1 MSSISD
7 VIVLATAVV
16 VILFLAGLLGLRL
29 LDYQADKQ
37 LIQKLIAQHPP
48 HPGHFHPVM
57 LQDLPEAAKRFFQFS
72 ITPDTPLYTV
82 ANIAMTGQFSL
93 GNGKRPDYLNMQAR
107 QTLAFPGGF
116 VWQMQARRQL
126 LRISGSDSASWSR
139 FWLQE
144 LLPVARVGANLD
156 QRRSA
161 FGRYVAE
168 AIFWTPAAVLPGP
181 GVKWVHLT
189 EHSARLTV
197 THLGLEQL
205 VDLTVAE
212 NGQPLQV
219 SFMRW
224 SNANPQRRYT
234 LQPFGGYVSNFRDF
248 GGFRLPT
255 HVEAGNHFGTA
266 DYFAFFIADIRT
278 ISWPH
283 YSDTPAE

>member
-1 MSSISD
+1 MASISD
-7 VIVLATAVV
+7 LIVIATAVV
-16 VILFLAGLLGLRL
+16 IILFIAGLLCLRL
-29 LDYQADKQ
+29 LDYRADKQ

-72 ITPDTPLYTV
+72 ITPGTPLYTV

-181 GVKWVHLT
+181 GVKWAHLT

-197 THLGLEQL
+197 THSVVIPCNLLAAMYLIFVTLAATACPLMLKPVITL
-205 VDLTVAE
+205 V
-212 NGQPLQV
+212 PLII
-219 SFMRW
+219 SLFL
-224 SNANPQRRYT
+224 SPISAP
-234 LQPFGGYVSNFRDF
+234 S
-248 GGFRLPT
+248 
-255 HVEAGNHFGTA
+255 AGRNILSPPPG
-266 DYFAFFIADIRT
+266 
-278 ISWPH
+278 
-283 YSDTPAE
+283 DTPLN

>member
-1 MSSISD
+1 MASISD
-7 VIVLATAVV
+7 LIVIATAVV
-16 VILFLAGLLGLRL
+16 VILFIAGLLCLRL

-37 LIQKLIAQHPP
+37 LIERLIAQQPTQ
-48 HPGHFHPVM
+48 PGHFDPV
-57 LQDLPEAAKRFFQFS
+57 LLNGLPEAAKRFFTFS
-72 ITPDTPLYTV
+72 IAPGTPLFTV
-82 ANIAMTGQFSL
+82 ANITMTGQFSL
-93 GNGKRPDYLNMQAR
+93 GNRKRPDYLNMQAR

-126 LRISGSDSASWSR
+126 LRVSGSDSASWTR

-144 LLPVARVGANLD
+144 LLPVARAGASLD
-156 QRRSA
+156 HRRSA

-168 AIFWTPAAVLPGP
+168 AVFWTPAAVLPGP
-181 GVKWVHLT
+181 GVKWAHLS

-197 THLGLEQL
+197 THLGLEQM
-205 VDLTVAE
+205 VDLTVAD
-212 NGQPLQV
+212 NGQPV
-219 SFMRW
+219 KISFMRW
-224 SNANPQRRYT
+224 SNANPQHRYT
-234 LQPFGGYVSNFRDF
+234 LQPFGGYLSDFRDF

-283 YSDTPAE
+283 YSDTSAE